1 MSGLL
6 AERILWD
13 ANPFAACWDMGG
25 NDGRW
30 VPRPLVVG
38 ALKYPFIW
46 LPSLDVA
53 RDIAGAVY
61 RLGSSL
67 QLFDGCR
74 PYGNPADWELD
85 LVDGVSAVGEK

>member
-6 AERILWD
+6 AERILCD
-13 ANPFAACWDMGG
+13 IPFAACCPDMGG
-25 NDGRW
+25 KEGRW

-38 ALKYPFIW
+38 ALKYPFMW